1 MISKTSFLK
10 ILQND
15 RKRKLW
21 IFIIFLVIFIFVNP
35 ISLLLKA
42 DYLLANSFMSEVQIK
57 ESINNQ
63 IKFSYFGNIA
73 LQIILAIFMGYT
85 NYSYLFKRRKVDLY
99 HSLPISRS
107 KLFIINYIN
116 GFFFFL
122 IITIISNILN
132 IIVLCIK
139 GFISQT
145 NLLTVGSSFIFSI
158 VCFLLFYNLTIFAI
172 MLTGQLLVSLA
183 ATGTLIFYTYIL
195 HQLWI
200 GYLTNCMR
208 SYYLTDI
215 FNKNTPLL
223 LSILSPIY
231 SLMYLCSEEHNKWIL
246 ILSLFVILTGVFIL
260 CIILYKI
267 RPSENTGKAL
277 CFSKIEPFLTIMIT
291 APAAL
296 CGGIYVKFVSD
307 NISIIWFWFAFISSA
322 VICHCLL
329 EIIYHF
335 DFRSA
340 LKHKLHLFIS
350 VAIGALIALCL
361 QLDWL
366 GYDNFIPEKDKVE
379 YASICFDSID
389 CEMCFYDI
397 KMNDEFPKI
406 QQVNKQTYLLENM
419 KLTKIE
425 DVISLAKVAISQY
438 DDENKFMKRY
448 DYSTEIESNSVNN
461 FSIKYHMK
469 SGRDIYREYS
479 ADMDSTLQY
488 LSNIYNS
495 KEYKSYAYQIK
506 SLMETDTIKHLEGYS
521 IWGDKVLSINGEQ
534 IDDLMNSYYEDLSKL
549 TIETLRTETPILRFQ
564 SNNEKSRYNEA
575 DLFGYYV
582 YPSFTNTLNKMK
594 QYDVSMEK
602 LDTKIDINRIES
614 ICVTKYDKSS
624 DNSYPLQY
632 TYETANPE
640 DLGKIK
646 ELGPKLELSSFTYSN
661 NVLRPYEDGYE
672 FEIKYVFN
680 GGMDITNYAVIR
692 KGDIPNFVISD
703 LESMNNDK

>member
-99 HSLPISRS
+99 HILPISRP

-307 NISIIWFWFAFISSA
+307 NISIIWFWFAFLSSA

-340 LKHKLHLFIS
+340 LKHKLQLFIS
-350 VAIGALIALCL
+350 IAIGSLIALCL
-361 QLDWL
+361 QFDWF
-366 GYDNFIPEKDKVE
+366 GYDDFIPEKDKIE
-379 YASICFDSID
+379 YVSICFNDID
-389 CEMCFYDI
+389 IDMCFYDI
-397 KMNDEFPKI
+397 KMNVEFPKI
-406 QQVNKQTYLLENM
+406 QQINKQTYLLENM
-419 KLTKIE
+419 KLSNIE
-425 DVISLAKVAISQY
+425 DVLSLANVAISQY
-438 DDENKFMKRY
+438 DDEIQFMKRY
-448 DYSTEIESNSVNN
+448 DYRTEIESIPHNN

-479 ADMDSTLQY
+479 ADVDSTLQY

-495 KEYKSYAYQIK
+495 KEYKSCAYQIK

-521 IWGDKVLSINGEQ
+521 VWGDKVLSINGEQ
-534 IDDLMNSYYEDLSKL
+534 IDELMNSYYEDLNKL

-594 QYDVSMEK
+594 EFGVSMEK
-602 LDTKIDINRIES
+602 LNTKIDINRIES

-624 DNSYPLQY
+624 DNSFPLQY
-632 TYETANPE
+632 TYEATNSK
-640 DLGKIK
+640 DLSKIN
-646 ELGPKLELSSFTYSN
+646 ELGSKLELSSFTYSN

-692 KGDIPNFVISD
+692 KGDIPEFVMND
-703 LESMNNDK
+703 LESMSNDK